1 MHEPSSKH
9 SFQNSRWR
17 GRFFFFL
24 FLDVFYATEEVRRY
38 GKVEINYVVGF
49 SFSYMDFISLIFQ
62 RRDNENFIVV
72 YGFEG
77 FFLLIRIITTINFIT
92 VVIENLVR
100 WVIKKK
106 SKNKIERL
114 ESEKYKNRDNIFL
127 KFPLLKPLSPSSF
140 KIYREK
146 FSKIALIE
154 QSTRK
159 VSQYRVPNI
168 SRFLINPAFPS
179 QKAAEKGRKKGT
191 VASR

>member
-72 YGFEG
+72 Y
-77 FFLLIRIITTINFIT
+77 
-92 VVIENLVR
+92 
-100 WVIKKK
+100 
-106 SKNKIERL
+106 RL
-114 ESEKYKNRDNIFL
+114 RGIFL
-127 KFPLLKPLSPSSF
+127 IDKD
-140 KIYREK
+140 YH
-146 FSKIALIE
+146 
-154 QSTRK
+154 
-159 VSQYRVPNI
+159 YY
-168 SRFLINPAFPS
+168 
-179 QKAAEKGRKKGT
+179 
-191 VASR
+191 